1 MRDARRRRT
10 RAFRRILHPS
20 DFSAAS
26 RAALRTAVETAKT
39 NAAEL
44 LIVHVLPALPV
55 VPDAY
60 IAATTY
66 DTLQRGHRAGGQ
78 KQLDRLVARAKT
90 AGARASGI
98 LLDVG
103 VPAQQIAR
111 LAKSRRVDLIV
122 MGTHGRTGLTRALLG
137 SVATRVIAIASCPVL
152 TVRAP

>member
-1 MRDARRRRT
+1 MKSTRRT
-10 RAFRRILHPS
+10 MRAFRRILHAS
-20 DFSAAS
+20 DFSPAS
-26 RAALRTAVETAKT
+26 RPAFNTAVDTATT

-44 LIVHVLPALPV
+44 LIVHVLPPLPV

-60 IAATTY
+60 ISATTY
-66 DTLQRGHRAGGQ
+66 QTLQRGHHTAGR
-78 KQLDRLVARAKT
+78 KQLDRLVAKAKA

-111 LAKSRRVDLIV
+111 LAKSRRADLIV

-137 SVATRVIAIASCPVL
+137 SVATRVIAIAPCPVL
-152 TVRAP
+152 TVRAR